1 VYLCVCVCVFMCV
14 CVPVGCRW
22 NSNAQPS
29 SLSKIREDT
38 RKYTKIHE
46 DTRLIV
52 ATTQIFCKETCKRGL
67 FKNNSNALR
76 SNSSKDTGKVFSIR
90 LDLKESSKTVFITL
104 YYILKKPKKR
114 CNKTR
119 MASCVKS
126 RALYYAFTLLLWVL
140 CHFPGFARLV

>member
-1 VYLCVCVCVFMCV
+1 M

-67 FKNNSNALR
+67 FKNNSNALRSSWGKKNSNALR